1 MANTQLNMMNND
13 AIAQNINKIK
23 ELFPHCVCE
32 VLVDGKLTQAIDHH
46 KLLLELGIDNDH
58 ETKERYEFNWP
69 NKREAIKLAN
79 LPTSSTLRPCLSE
92 SIDFEHTQNLYIE
105 GDNLE
110 VLKCIKNTYLN
121 KIKLIYIDP
130 PYNTGSD
137 LIYHDDFDQSAE
149 SFLVSENK
157 IDEQGNRLSSN
168 LQSEGRFHTNWLNMI
183 YPRLKIARDLLTD
196 DGAIFISIDEN
207 EMDNLKKVCDE
218 IFGQSNFIASLVW
231 AAGRKNDSKLIS
243 VSHEYI
249 VCYARNKNYLKE
261 NSIVW
266 RERKQGLDDIYKEYE
281 RLKKLH
287 GDNYKL
293 IEQDLKLWYK
303 SLPPESPAKNHNHYT
318 KVDCRGIYYGADIS
332 WPGGG
337 GPKYTVLHPIT
348 NKPVKVPTRGWL
360 YTKDKLNSLIA
371 DDRILFGADENYVP
385 QVKAYLKDREYAVPY
400 SVFYTDGRAASKRL
414 VSLLG
419 DKVFDNP
426 KDETIIARIIEFC
439 GLKDNDIVLDFFS
452 GSGTTAHAL
461 FLANMKQKLNRHF
474 ILVQIPE
481 AIGEKNAKSE
491 KAKNV
496 TNNAI
501 KLCQSLNAPANI
513 CTIAKERIK
522 KAGQQVLAMMNESLS
537 KAKNQANLSAENRI
551 NKPFSMG
558 GGRAVFDCGFR
569 VLKLD
574 SSNMKDVF
582 YYPNELSQAN
592 LLDSIDNIKVDRTPE
607 DLLFQIMLELGIDLT
622 SSIAKINLSQDSAY
636 IVGSTTTTPTLLQE
650 PAPAPEF
657 TLAPELTSELA
668 AAPEVASEAA
678 PEPGLA
684 VATEPFLACYF
695 SNELKANDIITL
707 AKLKPVYLVL
717 KNSAISSDSLMTN
730 YDQLIKAHSP
740 ETIVKTL

>member
-46 KLLLELGIDNDH
+46 KLLLELGIKDEH

-69 NKREAIKLAN
+69 NKREALKLAN
-79 LPTSSTLRPCLSE
+79 LPTSSTLRPCLSD
-92 SIDFEHTQNLYIE
+92 SIDFEHTKNLYIE

-137 LIYHDDFDQSAE
+137 LIYHDDFEQSAQ

-249 VCYARNKNYLKE
+249 VCYARNRNYLKE
-261 NSIVW
+261 HSILW

-303 SLPPESPAKNHNHYT
+303 SLPVGSPAKEQAHYNS
-318 KVDCRGIYYGADIS
+318 VDGNGIYYGDNIS

-348 NKPVKVPTRGWL
+348 NKPVKLPKGGWRF
-360 YTKDKLNSLIA
+360 TQETLNSMIA
-371 DDRILFGADENYVP
+371 ADKIVFGADENNVP
-385 QVKAYLKDREYAVPY
+385 KVKAYLKDREYAVPY

-414 VSLLG
+414 DSLLG

-426 KDETIIARIIEFC
+426 KDENIIARIIEFC

-481 AIGEKNAKSE
+481 IISDAGASSKT
-491 KAKNV
+491 AKNV
-496 TNNAI
+496 SDNAI

-522 KAGQQVLAMMNESLS
+522 KAGQQVLAMMNENLS
-537 KAKNQANLSAENRI
+537 KAKNQANSSAENRI

-558 GGRAVFDCGFR
+558 GGRAVF
-569 VLKLD
+569 
-574 SSNMKDVF
+574 
-582 YYPNELSQAN
+582 
-592 LLDSIDNIKVDRTPE
+592 
-607 DLLFQIMLELGIDLT
+607 
-622 SSIAKINLSQDSAY
+622 
-636 IVGSTTTTPTLLQE
+636 
-650 PAPAPEF
+650 
-657 TLAPELTSELA
+657 
-668 AAPEVASEAA
+668 
-678 PEPGLA
+678 
-684 VATEPFLACYF
+684 
-695 SNELKANDIITL
+695 
-707 AKLKPVYLVL
+707 
-717 KNSAISSDSLMTN
+717 
-730 YDQLIKAHSP
+730 
-740 ETIVKTL
+740 